1 MSDVEVADAV
11 ETATLEQMSDMD
23 IDNVYELMDVQLR
36 ERPDPVDLY
45 RRWERQNWSVFDLDF
60 TRDIQ
65 DWGRMPTLL
74 KGDLLFSLSGFFLG
88 EAAVTDTLSPL
99 VHAAPTDDD
108 RHFLAT
114 QLVDEARHTVFF
126 TRFFRE
132 VLGISSIE
140 AAKTSIEPV
149 RVWTSDEGGFGV
161 LFYKHLSD
169 VTDAVRM
176 DPADYGKWVDGI
188 VFYHML
194 LEGMLALQGQRNILQ
209 GARLFGV
216 LPAFRAGF
224 TAVTRDESRHV
235 NYAVYALSKAI
246 EAGHE
251 ERVLETIHR
260 YLDATCDVLS
270 KPIRRFPTPTPEDLA
285 ELQAFLPAGS
295 TPPQRNLR
303 ELLGNPVLQLQKR
316 LRAAGVSAAPLESIA
331 TQWWARIE
339 ANFDLY
345 EQRFGETHPARV
357 QERTAS
363 TIGSA
368 R

>member
-1 MSDVEVADAV
+1 MSDTDVASTVEA
-11 ETATLEQMSDMD
+11 ATLGQMSDMD
-23 IDNVYELMDVQLR
+23 IDNVYALMDVQLR
-36 ERPDPVDLY
+36 ERPGPVDLY

-60 TRDIQ
+60 TRDTQ
-65 DWGRMPTLL
+65 DWGRMPSLL

-99 VHAAPTDDD
+99 VGAAPTDDD

-114 QLVDEARHTVFF
+114 QLADEARHTVFF

-132 VLGISSIE
+132 VLGIASVEE
-140 AAKTSIEPV
+140 AKASIEPV

-161 LFYKHLSD
+161 LFYKHLSE

-176 DPADYGKWVDGI
+176 DPSDYGKWIDGV

-194 LEGMLALQGQRNILQ
+194 LEGMLALHGQRNILQ
-209 GARLFGV
+209 GLRLFGV

-235 NYAVYALSKAI
+235 NYAAYALSKAI
-246 EAGHE
+246 EAGYE
-251 ERVLETIHR
+251 ERILSTIHS

-270 KPIRRFPTPTPEDLA
+270 KPIRRFTPPTSEDMA
-285 ELQAFLPAGS
+285 DLQAFLPAGS

-303 ELLGNPVLQLQKR
+303 DLLGNPVLQLQKR
-316 LRAAGVSAAPLESIA
+316 LRAAGVGDAPLESISV
-331 TQWWARIE
+331 QWWARIE
-339 ANFDLY
+339 ANFDVY
-345 EQRFGETHPARV
+345 EQRFGEVHPARA

-363 TIGSA
+363 TLGSA